1 MANKYYDGNNG
12 SDSNDGSTPALAKL
26 TRNAA
31 VSASI
36 AGDKVIAVNGIQI
49 ADTGHYNFNDDRVES
64 SQSYRQAII
73 QPKSASNGGSET
85 NYVARTSAELSSA
98 NNPFVIENLT
108 FDGIGE
114 VSQVLSLVEQST
126 AEELVTEVRGC
137 EFKNG
142 LSYNLVGFDR
152 GGTQDFINCKVSGPK
167 PSAAHIAFTGNLSDK
182 ANQTIKFQGL
192 ELAVDPITSSTVILK
207 ASQKTAPTNTLD
219 LHITG
224 MSGSFNVSNN
234 ASLTVLEL
242 FSKDN
247 IHVQGCK
254 LNITGD
260 ETEQNT
266 IGIRVFGKGSGYET
280 SDVDIS
286 NNTVYFSSGVG
297 YAISY
302 GDSTADSHIAG
313 GSVSG
318 NTVVGKYYPGSQTP
332 HNYAMGQGTVGN
344 LTGNISVDG
353 YVGYLIS
360 KTDSCN
366 VVGNLAYD
374 CYGPNFYIKG
384 TTLCEVKDN
393 IAVVSSKYTQHERAI
408 ISVTEQGGVDTA
420 GANIKQ
426 NYVVVE
432 DVSKIHSLAQ
442 ITDANQVCAFER
454 NTYIIPD
461 TVDLSTA
468 QLFSY
473 QSFSPTDT
481 LAQWNARS
489 EVTNDVIVQLP
500 LSEVKNIIASYTP
513 SGIDIPRA
521 VSYISSRTAAAT
533 SYIFTL
539 QPSQEVQ
546 VFAVPA
552 LNANEYVTIEVNDA
566 IQGWRTMGIV
576 VNQFDSNGFIVNNK
590 RIAQEYRLTKS
601 ATLAATRIESN

>member
-31 VSASI
+31 VSASN
-36 AGDKVIAVNGIQI
+36 AGDKIIAVNGIQI
-49 ADTGHYNFNDDRVES
+49 APGGYANYNDDRIES
-64 SQSYRQAII
+64 AQDYRKAII

-85 NYVARTSAELSSA
+85 NYVGRIPSGRLAA
-98 NNPFVIENLT
+98 NNPVIIENRV
-108 FDGIGE
+108 FDGINE
-114 VSQVLSLVEQST
+114 VASAFQLDDQSQT
-126 AEELVTEVRGC
+126 IVTEIRGC
-137 EFKNG
+137 EFKNSN
-142 LSYNLVGFDR
+142 SYGFVCFDKA
-152 GGTQDFINCKVSGPK
+152 GVLDLINCKISGPK
-167 PSAAHIAFTGNLSDK
+167 PSAAYLGFTGSLSSRAD
-182 ANQTIKFQGL
+182 QTIKFQGL
-192 ELAVDPITSSTVILK
+192 ECEVDPITASTAILSI
-207 ASQKTAPTNTLD
+207 SQVATPANALD
-219 LHITG
+219 LHVTG

-234 ASLTVLEL
+234 ASLTVLNL
-242 FSKDN
+242 ISKDKIN
-247 IHVQGCK
+247 IQGCK

-260 ETEQNT
+260 ETEQNS
-266 IGIRVFGKGSGYET
+266 IGIRAFGKGSGYET

-442 ITDANQVCAFER
+442 ITDANQICAFER

-481 LAQWNARS
+481 LAQWNDRS

-521 VSYISSRTAAAT
+521 VTYISSQTTAAT
-533 SYIFTL
+533 SSVFTL
-539 QPSQEVQ
+539 QPGESVEIFSTPRLGDDEFILAEVLGSSGTYNSLGILIDQ
-546 VFAVPA
+546 RFTSNVLRNKKTYPRSFR
-552 LNANEYVTIEVNDA
+552 LSKTVTQSPV
-566 IQGWRTMGIV
+566 
-576 VNQFDSNGFIVNNK
+576 
-590 RIAQEYRLTKS
+590 
-601 ATLAATRIESN
+601 RIESN

>member
-31 VSASI
+31 VSASN

-49 ADTGHYNFNDDRVES
+49 APGGYANYNDDRIES
-64 SQSYRQAII
+64 AQDYRKAII
-73 QPKSASNGGSET
+73 QPNSASNGGSET
-85 NYVARTSAELSSA
+85 AYVGRIPSGRLAA
-98 NNPFVIENLT
+98 NNPAIIENRV
-108 FDGIGE
+108 FDGINE
-114 VSQVLSLVEQST
+114 VGAAFQLDDQSQT
-126 AEELVTEVRGC
+126 IVTEIRGC
-137 EFKNG
+137 EFKNSN
-142 LSYNLVGFDR
+142 SYGFVCFDKA
-152 GGTQDFINCKVSGPK
+152 GVLDLINCKISGPK
-167 PSAAHIAFTGNLSDK
+167 PSAAYLGFTGSLSSR

-192 ELAVDPITSSTVILK
+192 ECEVDPITASTAIL
-207 ASQKTAPTNTLD
+207 AISQVATPTNTLD
-219 LHITG
+219 LHVTG
-224 MSGSFNVSNN
+224 MSGLFNVSNN
-234 ASLTVLEL
+234 ASIYLLNLV
-242 FSKDN
+242 SKDKIN
-247 IHVQGCK
+247 VQGCK
-254 LNITGD
+254 LTITGD
-260 ETEQNT
+260 ETEQSA
-266 IGIRVFGKGSGYET
+266 IGIRVAGKASGYET
-280 SDVDIS
+280 SDIDIS
-286 NNTVYFSSGVG
+286 NNTIYFSSGVG

-302 GDSTADSHIAG
+302 GDSTVDSHITG

-318 NTVVGKYYPGSQTP
+318 NVVVGKYYPGVQTP
-332 HNYAMGQGTVGN
+332 HNFVMGQGTVGN

-366 VVGNLAYD
+366 VIGNLAYD

-521 VSYISSRTAAAT
+521 VTYISSQTTAAT
-533 SYIFTL
+533 SSGFTI
-539 QPSQEVQ
+539 QPSQELEI
-546 VFAVPA
+546 FAAPRLGADEFVK
-552 LNANEYVTIEVNDA
+552 IEVNDVSL
-566 IQGWRTMGIV
+566 GWRTMGIV
-576 VNQFDSNGFIVNNK
+576 INSDDTSGFIVNNK
-590 RIAQEYRLTKS
+590 RVAQEYRVTKS
-601 ATLAATRIESN
+601 ATQVATRIESN

>member
-85 NYVARTSAELSSA
+85 NYVARTSADLSSA

-142 LSYNLVGFDR
+142 LAYNIVGFDQ

-167 PSAAHIAFTGNLSDK
+167 PSAAHIAFTGNLSNK

-192 ELAVDPITSSTVILK
+192 ELAVDPITASTAIL
-207 ASQKTAPTNTLD
+207 AISQVATPTNTLD
-219 LHITG
+219 LHVTG

-234 ASLTVLEL
+234 ASIYLLNLV
-242 FSKDN
+242 SKDKIN
-247 IHVQGCK
+247 VQGCK
-254 LNITGD
+254 LTITGD
-260 ETEQNT
+260 ETEQSA
-266 IGIRVFGKGSGYET
+266 IGIRVAGKASGYET
-280 SDVDIS
+280 SDIDIS
-286 NNTVYFSSGVG
+286 NNTIYFSSGVG
-297 YAISY
+297 YALSY
-302 GDSTADSHIAG
+302 GDSGADSHITG

-318 NTVVGKYYPGSQTP
+318 NVVVGKYYPGVQTP
-332 HNYAMGQGTVGN
+332 HNFVMGQGTVGN

-366 VVGNLAYD
+366 VIGNLAYD

-384 TTLCEVKDN
+384 TTLCEVRDN

-481 LAQWNARS
+481 LAQWNDRT

-521 VSYISSRTAAAT
+521 VTYISSQTTAAT
-533 SYIFTL
+533 SSAFTV
-539 QPSQEVQ
+539 QPSQELEI
-546 VFAVPA
+546 FAAPRLGA
-552 LNANEYVTIEVNDA
+552 DEFVTIEVNDVSL
-566 IQGWRTMGIV
+566 GWRTMGV
-576 VNQFDSNGFIVNNK
+576 VINSDDTSGFIINNK
-590 RIAQEYRLTKS
+590 RVAQEYRVTKS
-601 ATLAATRIESN
+601 VTRAATRIESN